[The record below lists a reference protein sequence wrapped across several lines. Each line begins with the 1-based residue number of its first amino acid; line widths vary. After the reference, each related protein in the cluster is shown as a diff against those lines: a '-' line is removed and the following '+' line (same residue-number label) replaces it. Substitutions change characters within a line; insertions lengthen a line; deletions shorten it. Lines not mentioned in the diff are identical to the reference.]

1 MKYYIGVDCGLD
13 GGISI
18 LNTDGDLVSRKIM
31 PTASKGK
38 GRKIDVC
45 GLADLFSRIGDL
57 EHRQTFIIENPGG
70 HAPSAAGL
78 RSMTYSYAVIEA
90 LVVANGLKY
99 HDILSQKWQKQFW
112 SKPKM
117 PKGQKFD
124 TKGAALDVARKLW
137 PKESWLKTDRCTKPH
152 DGMVDAA
159 LLAEYGRRNN
169 L

>member
-1 MKYYIGVDCGLD
+1 
-13 GGISI
+13 
-18 LNTDGDLVSRKIM
+18 
-31 PTASKGK
+31 
-38 GRKIDVC
+38 
-45 GLADLFSRIGDL
+45 
-57 EHRQTFIIENPGG
+57 
-70 HAPSAAGL
+70 
-78 RSMTYSYAVIEA
+78 MTYSYAVIEA

-112 SKPKM
+112 TKPKM